1 MLKKLIIDNY
11 ALIDQA
17 VINFNEGFTVITG
30 ETGSGKSI
38 MLDALALL
46 MGSRADS
53 KAIGNKE
60 RKMVVEAVFS
70 DPPLPLEK
78 IFEEKGLDWDK
89 KELIIRREISPTG
102 KSRGFINDTPVNIT
116 ILSEITSYL
125 LDIHSQHK
133 NSLINKSQEQLVI
146 IDNFGKSEK
155 IKKEYQDIFKEY
167 IALRNK
173 IKSIKEDI
181 VRGKENKDFVT
192 FRLEQLDKI
201 KPHKGELLRLE
212 RELELLGDADRIK
225 NGLKEAQQRLGGNN
239 SVIKLLQEASSII
252 KGIDISLLNAQADE
266 DLGDRLDN
274 LKVEIRDI
282 SDTLESY
289 SEKIEADPD
298 RYEKVHKRIELLYEI
313 MKRFKVRNED
323 ELVDLHENLKRELKA
338 INTDKTDIT
347 QLENKLKELA
357 VSLKATAE
365 ELSDIRKKSS
375 EVFSEKIISEI
386 KPLGLPNIKFQVDIQ
401 KGKLSHEGQDT
412 ITFNCSFNKNH
423 PLQPVAEIASGGEIA
438 RVMLGIKDIMAE
450 KMSLPTIIF
459 DEIDTGVS
467 GEIAHKMGKMMKN
480 MSKNIQVIAVT
491 HLPQVASNG
500 TNHLKVFKA
509 DDKEKTISHI
519 KQLTSEERI
528 QEIAGM
534 LSGSS
539 INDIALENA
548 RILLNT
554 D

>member
-323 ELVDLHENLKRELKA
+323 ELVDLHESLKRELKA

-375 EVFSEKIISEI
+375 EVFSEKIISEL
-386 KPLGLPNIKFQVDIQ
+386 KPLGLPNIKFQIDIQ

>member
-102 KSRGFINDTPVNIT
+102 KSRGFINDTPVNLT

-125 LDIHSQHK
+125 LAIHSQHK

-266 DLGDRLDN
+266 DLGDRLDS

-323 ELVDLHENLKRELKA
+323 ELVNLHESLKRELKV

-375 EVFSEKIISEI
+375 EVFSEKIISEL

-519 KQLTSEERI
+519 KQLTSGERI
-528 QEIAGM
+528 QEIASM

>member
-102 KSRGFINDTPVNIT
+102 KSRGFINDTPVNLT

-266 DLGDRLDN
+266 DLGDRLDS

-323 ELVDLHENLKRELKA
+323 ELVNLHESLKRELKV

-375 EVFSEKIISEI
+375 EVFSEKIISEL

-519 KQLTSEERI
+519 KQLTSGERI
-528 QEIAGM
+528 QEIASM

>member
-1 MLKKLIIDNY
+1 M
-11 ALIDQA
+11 
-17 VINFNEGFTVITG
+17 
-30 ETGSGKSI
+30 
-38 MLDALALL
+38 
-46 MGSRADS
+46 
-53 KAIGNKE
+53 
-60 RKMVVEAVFS
+60 
-70 DPPLPLEK
+70 
-78 IFEEKGLDWDK
+78 
-89 KELIIRREISPTG
+89 
-102 KSRGFINDTPVNIT
+102 
-116 ILSEITSYL
+116 
-125 LDIHSQHK
+125 
-133 NSLINKSQEQLVI
+133 
-146 IDNFGKSEK
+146 
-155 IKKEYQDIFKEY
+155 
-167 IALRNK
+167 
-173 IKSIKEDI
+173 
-181 VRGKENKDFVT
+181 
-192 FRLEQLDKI
+192 
-201 KPHKGELLRLE
+201 
-212 RELELLGDADRIK
+212 ELLGDADRIK

-323 ELVDLHENLKRELKA
+323 ELVDLHESLKRELKA

-375 EVFSEKIISEI
+375 EVFSEKIISEL